1 MDYRTLLTPARL
13 LTPVHW
19 LTPVSWLTPVRLR
32 LLLAATLCAGMPGL
46 CFAADQFS
54 FSASADADQVKA
66 QQDAAQQTEAIQAL
80 VSVSCRQR
88 LKNHKILLL
97 IGEQHLDQWMTNQ
110 DRYGQLFR
118 VVDAR
123 LRGLGLKTYTQ
134 QQIKASIAQAELDA
148 YFKNDPDAAL
158 AASRKLG
165 ANYILRGSITSQ
177 AGVNP
182 IVQVNEVSV
191 NIDLTLSSVNGRML
205 STVDAHS
212 ESYSGSDTLHTALAM
227 MQERADPLVAQLYND
242 FCRGGAGQALN

>member
-1 MDYRTLLTPARL
+1 
-13 LTPVHW
+13 
-19 LTPVSWLTPVRLR
+19 
-32 LLLAATLCAGMPGL
+32 
-46 CFAADQFS
+46 
-54 FSASADADQVKA
+54 
-66 QQDAAQQTEAIQAL
+66 
-80 VSVSCRQR
+80 
-88 LKNHKILLL
+88 
-97 IGEQHLDQWMTNQ
+97 MTNQ

-227 MQERADPLVAQLYND
+227 MQERADPLEGNHVSSTLLIDRNRRSWFRRRPNALGAIGSDLGIGRERLADRGQQHLEQGQ
-242 FCRGGAGQALN
+242 CRGRFDDVSGHSVRQRREKGSEARGDPGRSQEQ